1 MEIGVIWVITDK
13 VWKYGNRCYCFI
25 HKYIQKII
33 LKSISPVI

>member
-25 HKYIQKII
+25 DKHMRIV